1 MISRWENLNRN
12 KKNSQ
17 ENAAGAESAF
27 DSLWREKWREL
38 EQLKNARREALE
50 REMQDAKLK
59 LEQEM
64 NRAKVEHDI
73 MIKRREIERQQ
84 AELLQLQE
92 IYENNARTQSGVLDT
107 RNNILS
113 NIDCNSQ
120 QQQNT
125 FSGDATPVPQ
135 HAHTPVPQ
143 ESSFSLHSIC

>member
-1 MISRWENLNRN
+1 
-12 KKNSQ
+12 
-17 ENAAGAESAF
+17 
-27 DSLWREKWREL
+27 
-38 EQLKNARREALE
+38 
-50 REMQDAKLK
+50 
-59 LEQEM
+59 M

-135 HAHTPVPQ
+135 HAPTPVSQ
-143 ESSFSLHSIC
+143 ESSFSLQYLLEKQQNTMDEAVRGLRMPQRVYKFLW